1 MTFTGTWQ
9 CVLSIKQPF
18 WFDDRNSTG
27 HFCRR
32 DQPVISHFVTVTNKA
47 ELEIMLRRAQL
58 AVLNPRHNPQE
69 FLNADV
75 TYPHPLQVA
84 FSPNIISLEIQG
96 PGLPELSFYDLPG
109 SIQVVED
116 GQDQALVKWIEK
128 LISEYIED
136 EKTLVLLACGAD
148 QDVETSKTLG
158 IIKNCKAET
167 RTLGVLTKTDL
178 ASPLKMDYIKDI
190 MHGRF
195 SLGRGWFAV
204 KLLSQEEIQNGVDAR
219 ESEAK
224 LFGREPWNTFASD
237 LQPRFGIPRLQEA
250 ISLSLTDHIRGE

>member
-1 MTFTGTWQ
+1 MSYTGAWQ

-18 WFDDRNSTG
+18 WFDDRKNTG
-27 HFCRR
+27 QFFPR
-32 DQPVISHFVTVTNKA
+32 DQPVTSHFATVTNKA
-47 ELEIMLRRAQL
+47 ELETMLRRSQL

-69 FLNADV
+69 YLNADV
-75 TYPHPLQVA
+75 TSPHPLQVA

-128 LISEYIED
+128 LLSEYIQD
-136 EKTLVLLACGAD
+136 EKTLILLACGAD

-158 IIKNCKAET
+158 VIKTCKAES
-167 RTLGVLTKTDL
+167 RTLGVLTKVDL
-178 ASPLKMDYIKDI
+178 ASPLKMEYIKDI

-204 KLLSQEEIQNGVDAR
+204 KLLSQEEIQNRVDAR
-219 ESEAK
+219 EVEAK
-224 LFGREPWNTFASD
+224 VFGREPWNTFAPD
-237 LQPRFGIPRLQEA
+237 LQQRLGIPRLQEA
-250 ISLSLTDHIRGE
+250 ISHSLTDHIRGE